1 MDPQKILDYGAK
13 LIVIFMCIPIHEY
26 AHAWAA
32 TKLGDD
38 TPRYQGRLS
47 LNPLAHLDPIGAL
60 CIFFIGFG
68 WGKPVQEGHG
78 TYGSC
83 RSYLK
88 YHNGTYRNSSL

>member
-68 WGKPVQEGHG
+68 WGKPVQVTLSGLRITGRAWH
-78 TYGSC
+78 S
-83 RSYLK
+83 RQPQVLSQI
-88 YHNGTYRNSSL
+88 S